1 MMDAARTS
9 LLRSPDVH
17 VAGLNVSVDR
27 ARVSDADM
35 LAHGGPARVQTPAEH
50 ITLALLGTFDASVEG
65 DRVALPMHAQ
75 RLVAFLALHNRWM
88 LRSFVAGSLWLDSTD
103 ERAAG
108 SLRSSLWRVNR
119 EAPLVETRGEQLR
132 LQPGVVVDVEAAVEQ
147 AHGLLDLTN
156 GECPKP
162 NEVLLREDLLPDWY
176 EDWVAL
182 ERERLRLLR
191 VHALEQLCERLIA
204 GARYGEATEACLA
217 AMRTEP
223 LRESTQR
230 LLIRIHLAQ
239 GNTNEALSR
248 YQSFR
253 AMLRKELGIDPTS
266 QLTQLVAHLTVG

>member
-9 LLRSPDVH
+9 LLRSSDVH
-17 VAGLNVSVDR
+17 AADVTVDR
-27 ARVSDADM
+27 ARVPDADM
-35 LAHGGPARVQTPAEH
+35 LAHGRPARAPA
-50 ITLALLGTFDASVEG
+50 TQMKLSLLGTFDASIDG
-65 DRVALPMHAQ
+65 DPVALPMHAQ
-75 RLVAFLALHNRWM
+75 RLVAFLALHGRWM
-88 LRSFVAGSLWLDSTD
+88 LRSFVAGSLWLESTD

-119 EAPLVETRGEQLR
+119 EAPLVEVRGEQLR
-132 LQPGVVVDVEAAVEQ
+132 IQPAVVVDVDAAVEQ
-147 AHGLLDLTN
+147 AHRLLDLAN
-156 GECPKP
+156 AECPKP
-162 NEVLLREDLLPDWY
+162 NDVLLREDLLPDWY
-176 EDWVAL
+176 DDWVAL

-204 GARYGEATEACLA
+204 GARYGEATEACLS

-239 GNTNEALSR
+239 GNTNEALNR

-253 AMLRKELGIDPTS
+253 SMLRKELGIEPTP
-266 QLTQLVAHLTVG
+266 QLMQLVAHLTIG

>member
-9 LLRSPDVH
+9 LLRSSDVH
-17 VAGLNVSVDR
+17 AAAQNISVDR
-27 ARVSDADM
+27 ARVSDAET
-35 LAHGGPARVQTPAEH
+35 LAHGRPAKVPAAQ
-50 ITLALLGTFDASVEG
+50 ITLALLGTFDASIDG

-75 RLVAFLALHNRWM
+75 RLVAFLALHGRWM

-103 ERAAG
+103 DRAAG

-132 LQPGVVVDVEAAVEQ
+132 LDPGVVVDVDAAVEQ
-147 AHGLLDLTN
+147 AQGLLDLAN
-156 GECPKP
+156 GECLKP
-162 NEVLLREDLLPDWY
+162 NDVLLREDLLPDWY
-176 EDWVAL
+176 DDWVAL

-204 GARYGEATEACLA
+204 AARYGEATEAGLA

-230 LLIRIHLAQ
+230 LLVRIHLAQ
-239 GNTNEALSR
+239 GNTNEALRR

-253 AMLRKELGIDPTS
+253 AMLRDELGLEPTS
-266 QLTQLVAHLTVG
+266 QLTQLVAHLTIG